1 MKINNENKSHEEK
14 SPHHLFFSAQDV
26 PGKER
31 WGECVKYTEGDTV
44 KFKLKSGELLEG
56 DILFIERGPHEDILY
71 INSSNKWTYR
81 VPEKRI
87 LSRVPKKNKSIQL
100 KDRTSPGKHS
110 QPKVPS
116 KNHESEKTVTQM
128 LSEMQ

>member
-1 MKINNENKSHEEK
+1 MKIYNEKYCEEK
-14 SPHHLFFSAQDV
+14 SPHHLFFSAKDV

-56 DILFIERGPHEDILY
+56 DVLFIERSPREDVLY
-71 INSSNKWTYR
+71 INSSNKWAYK

-87 LSRVPKKNKSIQL
+87 ISKVLKKNKSI
-100 KDRTSPGKHS
+100 KPKNRTSPW
-110 QPKVPS
+110 
-116 KNHESEKTVTQM
+116 ETFAT
-128 LSEMQ
+128 